1 MIFSKR
7 KNTRR
12 PRKPT
17 WLIARAALVL
27 AALFFAAFAVVF
39 WGLGLAETSPILAVF
54 VSVGF
59 AVSAIVTPTVVPKL
73 AVARG
78 PALAGLLF
86 VAVVFGL
93 VDSLGVTMGFSGLGK
108 LISEPAYKTAVA
120 AYDEAE
126 LPLKMARDKAIIDRD
141 AVKLETAFSDGRKFG
156 PQNKA
161 AALVTFKE
169 ARAEYQAIID
179 GNEAKIKAL
188 TVPVRGSIF
197 DLTLIGL
204 LSIALQVAL
213 AVGMIAL
220 EAARESVHRSA
231 LAEYEAGLQSARAE
245 RDAKAKAKAKV
256 SAKLAKDAAA
266 VAARAAKMGGPKL
279 AFDADRN

>member
-7 KNTRR
+7 KTTRR
-12 PRKPT
+12 PRKQS
-17 WLIARAALVL
+17 WFIARAALVL

-39 WGLGLAETSPILAVF
+39 WGLSLVDTSPLLALF

-59 AVSAIVTPTVVPKL
+59 AASAIVTPTVVPKL
-73 AVARG
+73 VVARG

-93 VDSLGVTMGFSGLGK
+93 VDSMGVTMGFTGLEK
-108 LISEPAYKTAVA
+108 QITEPAHQKALASYADKVQPL
-120 AYDEAE
+120 EA
-126 LPLKMARDKAIIDRD
+126 ARDKAIIDRD

-161 AALVTFKE
+161 AALATFKE
-169 ARAEYQAIID
+169 ARAEYQSIVD
-179 GNEAKIKAL
+179 DNEAKIKAVA
-188 TVPVRGSIF
+188 VPVRGSIF

>member
-17 WLIARAALVL
+17 WFIARAALVL

-108 LISEPAYKTAVA
+108 LMSEPAYKTAVA
-120 AYDEAE
+120 AYDESE
-126 LPLKMARDKAIIDRD
+126 LPLKTARDKAVVDRD
-141 AVKLETAFSDGRKFG
+141 AVVLETGFSDGRKFG

-169 ARAEYQAIID
+169 ARGEYQAIID

-188 TVPVRGSIF
+188 AVPVRAEPF
-197 DLTLIGL
+197 DLQLIGL
-204 LSIALQVAL
+204 LSLALQIAL

-220 EAARESVHRSA
+220 EAARESAFVKA
-231 LAEYEAGLQSARAE
+231 LAQYEADREVGRVEREKRARAKTVKTN
-245 RDAKAKAKAKV
+245 RIAK
-256 SAKLAKDAAA
+256 SAKLTAAA
-266 VAARAAKMGGPKL
+266 AKAAGGPKL
-279 AFDADRN
+279 AFDKDKN